1 MKTISVKEAAE
12 ALGVS
17 PRAVQYKLQN
27 GDLKGTR
34 TKNQYGV
41 AEWRVWPNKEISEA
55 LSQKQGAKAENSA
68 DPINFSPSESEAVDA
83 EEVSFNEGE
92 EVFDEPTNWRQVE
105 MERLELMAE
114 KLVKPLAERIEA
126 QAVALREQEN
136 IIEDQKRQL
145 RLLPDLQ
152 KQAEDERK
160 AAELGVLENEALK
173 KQISALQEEQ
183 EAKEAKLE
191 KVESLESQVAALNE
205 QLQKLQKPWWKKL
218 FEPAGD

>member
-41 AEWRVWPNKEISEA
+41 DEWRVWPNKQISEA
-55 LSQKQGAKAENSA
+55 LSQKQGGKSEGSA
-68 DPINFSPSESEAVDA
+68 DAINFSPNESETVEA
-83 EEVSFNEGE
+83 EEVTLNEGE
-92 EVFDEPTNWRQVE
+92 EVFDEPSTWRQVE

-114 KLVKPLAERIEA
+114 KLVKPLAERLEA

-152 KQAEDERK
+152 KQAETERK
-160 AAELGVLENEALK
+160 EAELRALEVEALN
-173 KQISALQEEQ
+173 KQIAAIESEKQQLAAKADEATALAADLQML
-183 EAKEAKLE
+183 KS
-191 KVESLESQVAALNE
+191 KVEE
-205 QLQKLQKPWWKKL
+205 LQKPWWKKW
-218 FEPAGD
+218 FSVQP

>member
-92 EVFDEPTNWRQVE
+92 EVFDEPTNWRQIE

-160 AAELGVLENEALK
+160 ASELRALEVEALNKQILAMEEEKQALEAKANEASVLAQDVQALK
-173 KQISALQEEQ
+173 STV
-183 EAKEAKLE
+183 EA
-191 KVESLESQVAALNE
+191 
-205 QLQKLQKPWWKKL
+205 LQKPWWKKWFL
-218 FEPAGD
+218 PQD